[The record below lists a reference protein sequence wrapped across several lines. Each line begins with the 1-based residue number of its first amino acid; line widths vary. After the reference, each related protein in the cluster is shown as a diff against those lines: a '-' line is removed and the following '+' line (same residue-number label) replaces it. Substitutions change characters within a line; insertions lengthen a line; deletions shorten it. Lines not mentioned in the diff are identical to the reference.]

1 MNTPENYEKLA
12 QKSMD
17 FANDR
22 AYDNAARKFYVQRAQ
37 VYATLAVAAA
47 TCNISKVMPGWG
59 S

>member
-1 MNTPENYEKLA
+1 MNTPEYYEKWA
-12 QKSMD
+12 KKCVD
-17 FANDR
+17 IANGD
-22 AYDNAARKFYVQRAQ
+22 ASNDAARKFCVQQAQ